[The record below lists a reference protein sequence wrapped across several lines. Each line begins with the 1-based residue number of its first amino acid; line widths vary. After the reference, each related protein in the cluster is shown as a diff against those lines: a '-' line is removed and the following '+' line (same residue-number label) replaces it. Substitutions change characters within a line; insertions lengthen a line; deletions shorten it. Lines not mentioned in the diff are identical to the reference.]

1 MDTPGY
7 TLLDIDLLDVDE
19 LGFLFKDFRP
29 YLGKCYFNNCR
40 HISEPKCAIRKAIE
54 DGVVQKRRYESYLQI
69 FQKLTYSKK
78 Y

>member
-29 YLGKCYFNNCR
+29 YLGKC
-40 HISEPKCAIRKAIE
+40 
-54 DGVVQKRRYESYLQI
+54 
-69 FQKLTYSKK
+69 
-78 Y
+78 

>member
-54 DGVVQKRRYESYLQI
+54 DGVVQKEDMSPIY
-69 FQKLTYSKK
+69 K
-78 Y
+78 YFRN